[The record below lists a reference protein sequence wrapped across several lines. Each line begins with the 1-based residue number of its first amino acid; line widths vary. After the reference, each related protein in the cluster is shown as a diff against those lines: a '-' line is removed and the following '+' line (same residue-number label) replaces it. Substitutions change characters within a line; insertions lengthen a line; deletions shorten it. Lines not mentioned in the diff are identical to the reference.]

1 MPWAYIDFKEYKILN
16 TMLKHQNYLHYKLP
30 ITMNP
35 DEFGKII
42 DQYDNKHIVQ
52 LNTTN
57 VAVIKKIDKD
67 NFVKFFRKGELILE
81 WKDRFVAENVFV
93 RTILDQKY
101 TFSNQKLISTEIMS
115 AHSYHLIYSYN
126 ANNLNEIKYTDT
138 DSILSNKSTP
148 WKN

>member
-1 MPWAYIDFKEYKILN
+1 
-16 TMLKHQNYLHYKLP
+16 MLKHQNYLHYKLP

-35 DEFGKII
+35 EEFGKII

-81 WKDRFVAENVFV
+81 
-93 RTILDQKY
+93 
-101 TFSNQKLISTEIMS
+101 
-115 AHSYHLIYSYN
+115 
-126 ANNLNEIKYTDT
+126 
-138 DSILSNKSTP
+138 
-148 WKN
+148 